1 VVVKSDGNN
10 HGMDASNSVVVRDI
24 AFWNVVMVV
33 AGKIMVGEALWWQE
47 NGGVLAEMASQTEK
61 WSHFSI

>member
-33 AGKIMVGEALWWQE
+33 AGKIMVGEALW
-47 NGGVLAEMASQTEK
+47 
-61 WSHFSI
+61 